1 VRYIA
6 YGLAIFAALVGIAF
20 TTGTLPRDAIAS
32 HNEANGTMNAVH
44 LEQAIY
50 RGQLSTCLLPIE
62 WGGEGP
68 PAPVCGASVSATQK

>member
-1 VRYIA
+1 MPLRRIIIQAVGPTRGGNPVRYIA

-20 TTGTLPRDAIAS
+20 ATGTLPRDAIAS

-50 RGQLSTCLLPIE
+50 R
-62 WGGEGP
+62 
-68 PAPVCGASVSATQK
+68 